1 MDVCNWVLW
10 RMSQPLRIALVAI
23 EYPPDPYS
31 AGIGAYTK
39 ALATGLVARG
49 HRVHVI
55 TRGTTE
61 SINDEAGVT
70 VHRLTP
76 ARPKLPERLRG
87 VALAQFIASISG
99 REWRYRQNIAA
110 RLKSLVNQGEV
121 SLIEAADHMAEAI
134 FYTPSHHLQV
144 PFIVRLHTPLAYS
157 ERIDPHVPEL
167 LRRMIAQVEGMF
179 VRRASHITAPGRVC
193 AAVFRE
199 TLSLG
204 NRPIAVFP
212 NLPTVTPLPAAP
224 QQVDVKPMV
233 LFVGRLTRW
242 KGAHV
247 LAQAIPLI
255 HAQLPETHFVFV
267 GADHTSIH
275 GFASVTSY
283 LKSLIPPKSLKQ
295 VTFTG
300 HVQHAELTYYYEQ
313 ATVCTFP
320 SLFEAFGYT
329 CLEAMSFGKAI
340 VGSNQGGMVEM
351 LEHGAGL
358 LYTPPDADELA
369 RHILTLLRDPA
380 LRHAL
385 GEKARQRVQTTFALD
400 TVLDT
405 AEAFYRQAL
414 ASSQSKLPYGDK
426 QKRHREAT

>member
-1 MDVCNWVLW
+1 MP
-10 RMSQPLRIALVAI
+10 QPLRIALVAI

-49 HRVHVI
+49 HRIHVI
-55 TRGTTE
+55 TRGAAE
-61 SINDEAGVT
+61 SISDEAGVT
-70 VHRLTP
+70 VHRLIP
-76 ARPKLPERLRG
+76 ARPELPERLRG
-87 VALAQFIASISG
+87 VALAQFIASIAG
-99 REWRYRQNIAA
+99 REWRYRQNIAV
-110 RLKSLVNQGEV
+110 RLRSLVTQGEV

-134 FYTPSHHLQV
+134 FYRPSQYSQV

-167 LRRMIAQVEGMF
+167 LRQLVAQIEGLF

-212 NLPTVTPLPAAP
+212 NPPTVAPLPAAP
-224 QQVDVKPMV
+224 QQANSEPMV

-242 KGAHV
+242 KGVHV
-247 LAQAIPLI
+247 LAQAIESV
-255 HAQLPETHFVFV
+255 HAQLPETRFVFV
-267 GADHTSIH
+267 GADHTSID
-275 GFASVTSY
+275 GFTSVTSY
-283 LKSLIPPKSLKQ
+283 LKSLIPPESLER

-300 HVQHAELTYYYEQ
+300 YVQQTELAQYYEQ
-313 ATVCTFP
+313 AAVCAFP

-351 LEHGAGL
+351 LERGAGL
-358 LYTPPDADELA
+358 LYTPPDADELV
-369 RHILTLLRDPA
+369 RHILTLLNDPS
-380 LRHAL
+380 LRQSL
-385 GEKARQRVQTTFALD
+385 GETARRRVQTTFALD

-405 AEAFYRQAL
+405 TEAFYRQAL

-426 QKRHREAT
+426 QKRHHKTA